1 MDISE
6 RRMPQDGR
14 LILRDGKKTYEFRV
28 SCIPNAYGESLVLR
42 VLNKDM
48 AVDLNML
55 GLHAH
60 DIQHLSDMAHKPYG
74 LILVTGPTG
83 SGKSTTLFA
92 VLKSLS
98 DMPVHILT
106 IEDPVES
113 EIKDANQ
120 IQINNKIGLTFAR
133 VLRNVL
139 RHDPDVIMIG
149 EMRDEETASIGIEAA
164 LTGHLMLSSLHTNSA
179 VDTIIRLNDL
189 NIPNYLIAPSLLGVM
204 SQSLLKKLCVICRQR
219 VPENDPAFARVKS
232 FGFGEASELYQAI
245 GCSECSDT
253 GYSGRV
259 MAYELLVVNEDVR
272 QAIHDGVTGRKL
284 QNIAIESGMQPKA
297 EAAFQLAVG
306 GIIDYNDFIYSAM

>member
-1 MDISE
+1 
-6 RRMPQDGR
+6 
-14 LILRDGKKTYEFRV
+14 
-28 SCIPNAYGESLVLR
+28 
-42 VLNKDM
+42 LNKDM
-48 AVDLNML
+48 AVDLDML
-55 GLHAH
+55 GLREA

-120 IQINNKIGLTFAR
+120 IQVNNKIGLTFAR
-133 VLRNVL
+133 ILRNVL

-164 LTGHLMLSSLHTNSA
+164 LTGHLMLSTLHTNSA

-189 NIPNYLIAPSLLGVM
+189 HIPNYLIAPSLLGVM
-204 SQSLLKKLCVICRQR
+204 SQTLLKKLCVSCRQP
-219 VPENDPAFARVKS
+219 VPLDDAAYERVKS
-232 FGFGEASELYQAI
+232 FGFGEAERLYEAV
-245 GCSECSDT
+245 GCSECNDT

-259 MAYELLVVNEDVR
+259 MAYELLVVNEVVR
-272 QAIHDGVTGRKL
+272 QAIHNGVTGQKL
-284 QNIAIESGMQPKA
+284 QCIAEESGMISKA
-297 EAAFQLAVG
+297 KVAYQLAADGV
-306 GIIDYNDFIYSAM
+306 IDYNDFIYSAM